1 MSRIV
6 VVGGHGRTGKL
17 IVDKLVANGDT
28 VVATIRNPKHMA
40 DLVKAGAE
48 TVILDLEKST
58 GPEFAF
64 VFAGADAVVFAAGS
78 AEGESSAIDRTGTL
92 KVVRATKKAGV
103 PRFVTVSSIGATT
116 PVPKEWSASAEMK
129 EYFAAKKA
137 ANKTVRE
144 SGLNWTIIEPGE
156 LTEGKPTG
164 KIALGEGGIDIG
176 KIARADVAAT
186 VVAALKTPKSAG
198 HTFQIVGGKTAI
210 ADAVE
215 KASASAPKAM
225 ETPAPEPK
233 PGAVA
238 KAPAKAPAKPA
249 SKASAKAGAKPP
261 AKKVPAKGTAKAK
274 K

>member
-17 IVDKLVANGDT
+17 IVDQLVANGDT

-48 TVILDLEKST
+48 TVILDLDKST

-64 VFAGADAVVFAAGS
+64 VFTGADAVVFAAGS
-78 AEGESSAIDRTGTL
+78 AEGESSAIDRAGTL
-92 KVVRATKKAGV
+92 KTVRAAKKAGV
-103 PRFVTVSSIGATT
+103 PRYVTVSSIGATT
-116 PVPKEWSASAEMK
+116 PVPKEWAASAEMK
-129 EYFAAKKA
+129 EYFAAKRA
-137 ANKTVRE
+137 ANKTVRD
-144 SGLNWTIIEPGE
+144 SGLKWTIIEPGE
-156 LTEGKPTG
+156 LTESKGTG

-186 VVAALKTPKSAG
+186 VVVAINTPKSAG

-210 ADAVE
+210 AEAVE
-215 KASASAPKAM
+215 KASAGAPK
-225 ETPAPEPK
+225 EPEKAASKAK
-233 PGAVA
+233 P

-249 SKASAKAGAKPP
+249 AKAP
-261 AKKVPAKGTAKAK
+261 AKKATAKKVVAK
-274 K
+274 KAPARRAAKKA